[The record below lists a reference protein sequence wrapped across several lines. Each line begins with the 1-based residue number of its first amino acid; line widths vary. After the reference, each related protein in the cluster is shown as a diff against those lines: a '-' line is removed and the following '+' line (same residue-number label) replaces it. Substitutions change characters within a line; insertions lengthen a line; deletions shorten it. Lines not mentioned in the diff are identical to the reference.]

1 MDMTLDER
9 ARRISRNVEALLL
22 ESGWHVRDLAYHS
35 GLSPSTIDRTLA
47 GKHTRTDTQNKI
59 ATAFGLGENEPLSR
73 AQVLRRHEPDQVRAL
88 YRQATHP
95 LPRRLQ
101 WEELK
106 QRPPLLVRLWRKL
119 WHSRP
124 RVAYRP

>member
-1 MDMTLDER
+1 MTLDER
-9 ARRISRNVEALLL
+9 ARRISLNVEALLD
-22 ESGWHVRDLAYHS
+22 EARWTPRDLAYHS
-35 GLSPSTIDRTLA
+35 GLCRDTILRILGA
-47 GKHTRTDTQNKI
+47 KHTHTETQNKI

-101 WEELK
+101 WEEPK
-106 QRPPLLVRLWRKL
+106 RPPLHIRLWRRL
-119 WHSRP
+119 WDSRP
-124 RVAYRP
+124 RVAQPSRP